1 MNLIEK
7 CPVCNQ
13 EKNKIFLESEDFSLS
28 NEKFNVV
35 ECLTCNFLYTNPRPF
50 EKNLGK
56 YYINESYISHTDNK
70 KGLFNFLYQNIR
82 QYAIKT
88 KTQLLI
94 KSSQTKKHLDIGC
107 GTGDFLNSCKNKNI
121 ECVGIE
127 PSDIARNK
135 GIEKYNL
142 NIKKNTDLKQFE
154 ENSFQ
159 SVSMWHVLEHV
170 YEPNQ
175 TILDLKK
182 IITANG
188 TLIIAV
194 PNYESLDA
202 RIYKKYWAAWDLPI
216 HLNHFSVKS
225 ITKLL
230 NNHNFILDKKIG
242 MKFDSFYVSLLSN
255 EHKSGYKNY
264 FKGFCIGLLSNVSA
278 FLGLTQYSSTIYIF
292 SNKK

>member
-1 MNLIEK
+1 MNLIEQ
-7 CPVCNQ
+7 CPICSGS
-13 EKNKIFLESEDFSLS
+13 KNNIFLEGKDFSLS
-28 NEKFNVV
+28 KEKFNIVK
-35 ECLTCNFLYTNPRPF
+35 CLSCNFLYTNPRPF

-56 YYINESYISHTDNK
+56 YYISSSYISHTDSK
-70 KGLFNFLYQNIR
+70 KGLFNFLYQTIR
-82 QYAIKT
+82 KYAIKT

-107 GTGDFLNSCKNKNI
+107 GTGEFLNSCKNKNI

-142 NIKKNTDLKQFE
+142 NIKKNTDLKQFKQ
-154 ENSFQ
+154 NSFE

-170 YEPNQ
+170 YEPDQ
-175 TILDLKK
+175 TILNLKK
-182 IITANG
+182 IITNNG

-202 RIYKKYWAAWDLPI
+202 IIYKKFWAAWDLPI

-230 NNHNFILDKKIG
+230 SNHNFTLEKKIG

-255 EHKSGYKNY
+255 EHKSGNKKYL
-264 FKGFCIGLLSNVSA
+264 KGFLIGLMSNISA
-278 FLGLTQYSSTIYIF
+278 FFGLTQYSSTIYIF

>member
-7 CPVCNQ
+7 CPVCSSN
-13 EKNKIFLESEDFSLS
+13 KKKIFLEGKDYSLS
-28 NEKFNVV
+28 KELFNIT
-35 ECLTCNFLYTNPRPF
+35 ECLECNFHYTNPRPF
-50 EKNLGK
+50 EKDLAK
-56 YYINESYISHTDNK
+56 YYIDDNYISHTDSK
-70 KGLFNFLYQNIR
+70 KGLFNFLYQTIR

-94 KSSQTKKHLDIGC
+94 KHSQTKKHLDIGC
-107 GTGDFLNSCKNKNI
+107 GTGDFLNSCNNNNI

-127 PSDIARNK
+127 PSDIARKK
-135 GIEKYNL
+135 GVEKYNL
-142 NIKKNTDLKQFE
+142 NIKKDTNLNQFK
-154 ENSFQ
+154 ENSFE

-170 YEPNQ
+170 YQPNQ

-182 IITANG
+182 IIINNG

-194 PNYESLDA
+194 PNHESLDA
-202 RIYKKYWAAWDLPI
+202 SIYKKFWAAWDLPI

-230 NNHNFILDKKIG
+230 GNHNFTLEKKIG

-255 EHKSGYKNY
+255 EHKSGGKKYL
-264 FKGFCIGLLSNVSA
+264 KGFIIGLLSNISA
-278 FLGLTQYSSTIYIF
+278 FLGKSQYSSTIYIF

>member
-7 CPVCNQ
+7 CPICNQ
-13 EKNKIFLESEDFSLS
+13 DKNKIFLKSEDFSLS
-28 NEKFNVV
+28 KEKFNVV
-35 ECLTCNFLYTNPRPF
+35 ECLACNFLYTNPRPF

-56 YYINESYISHTDNK
+56 YYINENYISHTDNK

-94 KSSQTKKHLDIGC
+94 KSSRTKKHLDIGC
-107 GTGDFLNSCKNKNI
+107 GTGDFLNACKNKNI
-121 ECVGIE
+121 ECTGIE

-154 ENSFQ
+154 QNSFQ

-170 YEPNQ
+170 YEPNK

-182 IITANG
+182 IITNNG

-230 NNHNFILDKKIG
+230 NNHNFLLDKKIG

-255 EHKSGYKNY
+255 EHQSGYKNY
-264 FKGFCIGLLSNVSA
+264 FKGFFIGLLSNVSA

>member
-7 CPVCNQ
+7 CPICNQ
-13 EKNKIFLESEDFSLS
+13 DKNKIFLKSEDFSLS
-28 NEKFNVV
+28 KEKFNVV
-35 ECLTCNFLYTNPRPF
+35 ECLACNFLYTNPRPF

-56 YYINESYISHTDNK
+56 YYINENYISHTDNK

-94 KSSQTKKHLDIGC
+94 KSSRTKKHLDIGC
-107 GTGDFLNSCKNKNI
+107 GTGDFLNACKNKNI
-121 ECVGIE
+121 ECTGIE

-154 ENSFQ
+154 QNSFQ

-182 IITANG
+182 IITNNG

-230 NNHNFILDKKIG
+230 NNHNFLLDKKIG

-255 EHKSGYKNY
+255 EHQSGYKNY
-264 FKGFCIGLLSNVSA
+264 FKGFFIGLLSNASA